1 MHTRKVLAAFAAVFL
16 TAAHA
21 DESAPYL
28 GVSVGEASQ
37 SADGFDG
44 SDTSFKLLGG
54 YSFNK
59 YLAAEAG
66 YVDGGTQKD
75 TIGALDVKASSH
87 GYFAA
92 VLAKLPLGNVVA
104 PYAKLGYV
112 VYDSTTTAS
121 SGGARFSESFH
132 DDDLLYGIGCEF
144 HLGKS
149 FRLRAEYEQIDVPD
163 ADFEIISVVATF
175 QF

>member
-1 MHTRKVLAAFAAVFL
+1 MHTRKLLGAFAAILL

-21 DESAPYL
+21 DESGPYL

-37 SADGFDG
+37 RADEFGG

-54 YSFNK
+54 YSFNQ

-66 YVDGGTQKD
+66 YLDGGTQKD
-75 TIGALDVKASSH
+75 NLSALDVKTSSD

-92 VLAKLPLGNVVA
+92 VLAKLPLGNVFA

-112 VYDSTTTAS
+112 VYDSTTSVS
-121 SGGARFSESFH
+121 SGGARVSESFH

-144 HLGKS
+144 RLGEN
-149 FRLRAEYEQIDVPD
+149 FRLRAEYEQVDVPD
-163 ADFEIISVVATF
+163 ADFEIISVGATF